1 MADQLFWKA
10 IITLSALWIVFVAV
24 AATTKNFRSLLMFR
38 LIPMVLGILLSAL
51 SLKLWGLI

>member
-10 IITLSALWIVFVAV
+10 IIALAALWLVFVAV
-24 AATTKNFRSLLMFR
+24 AMTTENFRSLLVFR